1 MPFQDMQVDVI
12 GWRLRFSPTAL
23 WSLLL
28 QATFE
33 THIRQQHASAVPT
46 AGGFA
51 AQIPTQASTHEPSMS
66 DSSPSDCSH
75 EAQLQLPPPEVCPLL
90 RFLAIQGCAT
100 ETHQFKQVAR

>member
-1 MPFQDMQVDVI
+1 MPFHDMQVDVI

-33 THIRQQHASAVPT
+33 AHIWQQHASAVPT

-51 AQIPTQASTHEPSMS
+51 AQIQAQASTHEPSMS
-66 DSSPSDCSH
+66 NSSPSDCPQ

-90 RFLAIQGCAT
+90 LSLANQGCTT
-100 ETHQFKQVAR
+100 EAHQFKQVAR